1 MPTAPIIGINC
12 DIFRDAT
19 SAIAGVRSLY
29 YEAVA
34 RAGGLPVLLPP
45 VPEPAA
51 LEPLLARLDGML
63 MIGGDDISPARLG
76 TMPHPASTF
85 MSPERE
91 QSDFWL
97 LDRLLRSTLPT
108 LGICL
113 ACQELNVA
121 RGGSIWQDL
130 ADEHPTAVTHRAGTT
145 PPYPEH
151 EVRVETGSRL
161 AQMLGHGGEE
171 TLVRV
176 NSVHHQ
182 GIRTVGA
189 GLRAVAWALDDLVEG
204 LEVPEHPFF
213 VAVQW
218 HPERMPEDPV
228 QQRLFVALV
237 AAARMRAGTR

>member
-1 MPTAPIIGINC
+1 MDTAPIIGINC

-29 YEAVA
+29 YEAVV

-45 VPEPAA
+45 LPDAAA
-51 LEPLLARLDGML
+51 LEPLLTRLDGML

-76 TMPHPASTF
+76 TQPHPASTF

-97 LDRLLRSTLPT
+97 VERLLRSTLPT

-121 RGGSIWQDL
+121 RGGTIWQDL

-151 EVRVETGSRL
+151 AVRVEEGSQL
-161 AQMLGHGGEE
+161 AQMLGCERVAG
-171 TLVRV
+171 LVRV

-182 GIRTVGA
+182 GIRTVGE
-189 GLRAVAWALDDLVEG
+189 GLRAVAWAQDDLVEG

-218 HPERMPEDPV
+218 HPERMPEDPL
-228 QQRLFVALV
+228 QRRLFAALID
-237 AAARMRAGTR
+237 AARERAGGR